1 MGRTRTKTRKNDLL
15 ASTSK
20 VSTTE
25 PAAEEPPLESLL
37 EKAGELL
44 VQTDYE
50 LCARFLDRI
59 LRRSPHHAAAKE
71 LLGVLQLETGDI
83 DSARSTFQSLIPP
96 SPHAPADAPPAA
108 HLYLAQLSDEDPHAA
123 LSHYD
128 AAVNILEEKLRD
140 KGKGVAMEA
149 GEELD
154 EEETKSTIVR
164 ALIGSVEVWMDPS
177 YDLCF
182 DPGAE
187 NTCEALLA
195 RALNVSPGNAE
206 ALQALASVRMSQS
219 RPEDAKAL
227 LEQSWLSWK
236 DLDAE
241 DPKLP
246 PLQTRISLSKIFLE
260 LELFT
265 PALEVIQGIL
275 AADDTDAE
283 AWYLDGWAHF
293 LIAEQ
298 AHEAGKAKEEWED
311 EAREARDSLESCLAL
326 HVAQNHPDLPLREHA
341 RELVEKLEALGVKAS
356 PEGEEEDGGD
366 WEDEDVG
373 SEDGDGDVEMA

>member
-20 VSTTE
+20 VSSE
-25 PAAEEPPLESLL
+25 PTEEPPLESLL

-44 VQTDYE
+44 VQTDFE

-59 LRRSPHHAAAKE
+59 LRRAPHHAAAKE
-71 LLGVLQLETGDI
+71 LLGVLQLETGDL
-83 DSARSTFQSLIPP
+83 DSARSTFSSLIPP
-96 SPHAPADAPPAA
+96 SPHAPPDAPSAA

-128 AAVNILEEKLRD
+128 AAVNILEEKLKD
-140 KGKGVAMEA
+140 KGKGIAVEG

-154 EEETKSTIVR
+154 EEEVKATIVR

-182 DPGAE
+182 DPAAE
-187 NTCEALLA
+187 NTCEALLS

-219 RPEDAKAL
+219 RPDDAKAL
-227 LEQSWLSWK
+227 LEQSWSSWK
-236 DLDAE
+236 DLESD
-241 DPKLP
+241 DPALP
-246 PLQTRISLSKIFLE
+246 PLQTRISLAKIFLE
-260 LELFT
+260 LELYN
-265 PALEVIQGIL
+265 PSLEVIQGIL

-283 AWYLDGWAHF
+283 AWYLEGWAHF
-293 LIAEQ
+293 LIAESLNPDP
-298 AHEAGKAKEEWED
+298 EWID

-326 HVAQNHPDLPLREHA
+326 HVAQDHPDMPLRDHA

-356 PEGEEEDGGD
+356 PEGEEEGEEG
-366 WEDEDVG
+366 WEDDIG